1 MKNIKNLPNLLTI
14 FRIAIIPILIA
25 SFYIPGLTA
34 HLVVASLFAVACIT
48 DYFDGYFAR
57 SMKMQSN
64 FGKCLDPIADK
75 LLVAVA
81 IVMLVNFNS
90 HNPWILFPGLIIIC
104 REILVSGLRE
114 FLAEFHLNVPVSN
127 LAKYKTM
134 VQMVAI
140 TGLLLG
146 EKGSDYTVQYLIGN
160 WMEMDIKNI
169 ITNVIINLAKFL
181 FCMAALLTVVTGYR
195 YWRIGQIGFTKM

>member
-1 MKNIKNLPNLLTI
+1 
-14 FRIAIIPILIA
+14 
-25 SFYIPGLTA
+25 
-34 HLVVASLFAVACIT
+34 
-48 DYFDGYFAR
+48 
-57 SMKMQSN
+57 
-64 FGKCLDPIADK
+64 
-75 LLVAVA
+75 
-81 IVMLVNFNS
+81 MLVNFNS

-114 FLAEFHLNVPVSN
+114 FLAEFHLNVPVSK

-146 EKGSDYTVQYLIGN
+146 EKGSDYTVQYLVGN